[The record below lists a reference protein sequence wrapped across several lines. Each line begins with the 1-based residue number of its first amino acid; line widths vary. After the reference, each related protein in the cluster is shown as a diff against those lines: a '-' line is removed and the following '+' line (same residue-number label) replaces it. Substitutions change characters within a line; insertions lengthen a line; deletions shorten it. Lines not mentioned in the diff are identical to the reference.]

1 MSTIIKSNLL
11 ILMAFSLLACGGVKE
26 DAKGLDER
34 LADYGFRPGENIDQ
48 IQSYRISDWTYL
60 DNRHF
65 MFSNGISEHYLISLK
80 NRCDQ
85 LRSTE
90 ALVFKTRTNT
100 LTKFDEIIVPEAG
113 VSKRCSIESISKLDR
128 AE

>member
-65 MFSNGISEHYLISLK
+65 MVSNCISEHYLISLK

-100 LTKFDEIIVPEAG
+100 LTKFDEIIVPETG